1 MGGHDEREQT
11 LNQLL
16 VEMDGFDSRKGVC
29 ILSATNRPEILDPAL
44 LRPGRFDRQVLVDRP
59 DLHGREE
66 ILRLHA
72 QKVRLSSDVDLHTLA
87 ARTPGFVGADLA
99 NVINEAALLAAR
111 QDKDA
116 VEMADLEE
124 AIERI
129 IAGLEKKNRILSK
142 REQQIVAYHEAGHAL
157 VAASSPHADPVHR
170 ISIIPRG
177 IAALGYTL
185 QLPTEDRYLVT
196 RAELLDKLAVLF
208 GGRAAEELIFQEIS
222 TGGHNDLQRAADI
235 ARRMVMEYGMSS
247 KFGPLAFDTKRGPV
261 FLDGAAAGAKEYSE
275 ETARDIDEE
284 VARITR
290 ETYAHVQE
298 LLAKR
303 RDDLE
308 RLARRLLETEV
319 LEGEE
324 LKHFLYGATSSPQP
338 EPIATV

>member
-1 MGGHDEREQT
+1 
-11 LNQLL
+11 
-16 VEMDGFDSRKGVC
+16 
-29 ILSATNRPEILDPAL
+29 LDPAL

-59 DLHGREE
+59 DLNGREE

-72 QKVRLSSDVDLHTLA
+72 QKVRLSPNVDLRTIA

-99 NVINEAALLAAR
+99 NIINEAALLAAR

-116 VEMADLEE
+116 IEMADLEE

-157 VAASSPHADPVHR
+157 VAASSPNADPVHR

-196 RAELLDKLAVLF
+196 RAELLDRLAVLF
-208 GGRAAEELIFQEIS
+208 GGRAAEEIVFQEIS

-235 ARRMVMEYGMSS
+235 ARRMVVEYGMSP
-247 KFGPLAFDTKRGPV
+247 KFGPLAFEAKRGPV
-261 FLDGAAAGAKEYSE
+261 FLDGTTSSGAREYSE
-275 ETARDIDEE
+275 ETARAIDEE
-284 VARITR
+284 VARITH
-290 ETYAHVQE
+290 ETYARVRE
-298 LLAKR
+298 LLTKR
-303 RDDLE
+303 RNDLE
-308 RLARRLLETEV
+308 HLARRLLETEV

-324 LKHFLYGATSSPQP
+324 LQQLLYGSQASAQPNKEERGPLPTS
-338 EPIATV
+338 IDAHGGT

>member
-1 MGGHDEREQT
+1 
-11 LNQLL
+11 
-16 VEMDGFDSRKGVC
+16 
-29 ILSATNRPEILDPAL
+29 LDPAL

-59 DLHGREE
+59 DLNGREE

-72 QKVRLSSDVDLHTLA
+72 RKVRLSPNVNLRTIA

-99 NVINEAALLAAR
+99 NIINEAALLAAR
-111 QDKDA
+111 EDKEA
-116 VEMADLEE
+116 IEMADLEE

-129 IAGLEKKNRILSK
+129 IAGLEKKNRLLSK
-142 REQQIVAYHEAGHAL
+142 KEQHIVAYHEAGHAL
-157 VAASSPHADPVHR
+157 VAASSPNADPVHR

-235 ARRMVMEYGMSS
+235 ARRMVVEYGMSS
-247 KFGPLAFDTKRGPV
+247 KFGPQAFDTKRAPV
-261 FLDGAAAGAKEYSE
+261 FLDGTTSGAKEYSE

-290 ETYAHVQE
+290 ETYARVQE
-298 LLAKR
+298 ILARR

-324 LKHFLYGATSSPQP
+324 LQQLLYGATPAPQSAP
-338 EPIATV
+338 AATATA

>member
-1 MGGHDEREQT
+1 
-11 LNQLL
+11 
-16 VEMDGFDSRKGVC
+16 
-29 ILSATNRPEILDPAL
+29 
-44 LRPGRFDRQVLVDRP
+44 VLVDRP
-59 DLHGREE
+59 DLNGREE

-72 QKVRLSSDVDLHTLA
+72 RKVRLSANVDLRTIA

-99 NVINEAALLAAR
+99 NIINEAALLAAR
-111 QDKDA
+111 EDKEA
-116 VEMADLEE
+116 IEMADLEE

-129 IAGLEKKNRILSK
+129 IAGLEKKNRLLSK
-142 REQQIVAYHEAGHAL
+142 KEQQIVAYHEAGHAL
-157 VAASSPHADPVHR
+157 VAASAPNADPVHR

-235 ARRMVMEYGMSS
+235 ARRMVVEYGMSS
-247 KFGPLAFDTKRGPV
+247 KFGPLAFDTKHGPV
-261 FLDGAAAGAKEYSE
+261 FLDGTASGAKEYSE

-290 ETYAHVQE
+290 ETYARVQE
-298 LLAKR
+298 ILARR

-308 RLARRLLETEV
+308 RLAHRLLETEV

-324 LKHFLYGATSSPQP
+324 LQRLLYGATPALQSAPA
-338 EPIATV
+338 ATATA